1 MVFIVKI
8 VTMKQAEFDT
18 LSDERLG
25 WACVESTLLGI
36 RGKDAT
42 TKAETISSLNRSQQ
56 ALCMFRV
63 FYDHAKDSASEY
75 YSWVSYLLETP
86 GYWLG
91 VTGGLRYFGD
101 QSLLL
106 LLEDTKQIIDERNKP
121 LNVQM
126 GVGSINLEQ
135 DNELSHTVDRLYG
148 RFQEIVPD
156 SLKRISSFIRSNQQD
171 FVIIEK

>member
-1 MVFIVKI
+1 
-8 VTMKQAEFDT
+8 
-18 LSDERLG
+18 
-25 WACVESTLLGI
+25 
-36 RGKDAT
+36 
-42 TKAETISSLNRSQQ
+42 
-56 ALCMFRV
+56 MFRV

-75 YSWVSYLLETP
+75 YSWVSHLLETP
-86 GYWLG
+86 GFWVG

-101 QSLLL
+101 QNLLL
-106 LLEDTKQIIDERNKP
+106 LLEDTKQIIDERKKP
-121 LNVQM
+121 LNMQM
-126 GVGSINLEQ
+126 GVGSINLKQ